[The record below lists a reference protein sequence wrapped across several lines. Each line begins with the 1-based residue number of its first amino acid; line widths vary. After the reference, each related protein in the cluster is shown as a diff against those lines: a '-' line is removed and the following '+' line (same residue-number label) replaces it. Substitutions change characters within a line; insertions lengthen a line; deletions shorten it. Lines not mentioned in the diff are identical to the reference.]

1 MQYKIYCP
9 SLVSTAVPV
18 PNIDGCTVCRA
29 LASHIQ
35 RSVALRADQAIV
47 TVALRQDRPQL
58 VRAAIPVP
66 NIDDAAVRGVLAGI
80 VRKVELTV
88 LRFVIVPKGVELDAR
103 AVVGIS
109 YRWPV
114 LQLAIRRNKI
124 LL

>member
-88 LRFVIVPKGVELDAR
+88 LRFVIVPKRCRAR
-103 AVVGIS
+103 RPGCGGNKLS
-109 YRWPV
+109 
-114 LQLAIRRNKI
+114 LARTAIGDPAQ
-124 LL
+124 